1 MPSIVWLLVKS
12 TALTLVLGLL
22 MFGWLRTVW
31 AYTQTG
37 LTGSADRR
45 AQVAQVQH
53 A

>member
-1 MPSIVWLLVKS
+1 MSSIISLVLKS
-12 TALTLVLGLL
+12 TLLTLVLGLL
-22 MFGWLRTVW
+22 MLGWLRTVW

-45 AQVAQVQH
+45 AQVTQVQH